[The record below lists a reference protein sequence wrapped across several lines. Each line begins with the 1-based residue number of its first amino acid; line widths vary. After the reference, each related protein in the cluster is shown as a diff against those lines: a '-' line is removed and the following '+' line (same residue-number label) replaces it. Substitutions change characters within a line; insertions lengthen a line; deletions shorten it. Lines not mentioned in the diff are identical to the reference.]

1 MSGMGSGSPSAAHF
15 VVVAF
20 YVAVV
25 HQLLGIFTLAIVAS
39 LAWNVLRNVQST
51 ATKSSRAPLA

>member
-1 MSGMGSGSPSAAHF
+1 
-15 VVVAF
+15 VAF